1 MSRSLVSFFRAC
13 TFLFVW
19 LTALAAVFAS
29 QTANA
34 QTFRFTWSGTI
45 SGAGIG
51 SQLIDISILINASL
65 KSGTTNHYDVTGF
78 TNGTVTD
85 KTDDGVNLSG
95 AIEAN
100 PSTTPVFGSLT
111 PRNEFFSSGGATG
124 VNGYFA
130 PTAGSDIGGFR
141 FASTTGHEY
150 LIYGGEAP
158 PADQMYILDNG
169 VLPIGNFMTSGG
181 ADAFSIT
188 QSPGPLAGA
197 GILSY
202 LVTILLGLAWRHEW
216 LRSQARHM
224 VVRLQNYCDKLT
236 A

>member
-1 MSRSLVSFFRAC
+1 MPRILVPCFRTC
-13 TFLFVW
+13 ILLFAW

-29 QTANA
+29 QSANA
-34 QTFRFTWSGTI
+34 QTFRFTWSGTVSGI
-45 SGAGIG
+45 SITDRM
-51 SQLIDISILINASL
+51 LDISVLIQATLTPGS
-65 KSGTTNHYDVTGF
+65 TNHYRVTGF
-78 TNGTVTD
+78 SNGKITD
-85 KTDDGVNLSG
+85 NDADIVDLTGT
-95 AIEAN
+95 IEEK
-100 PSTTPVFGSLT
+100 PSTTPVFGSLA
-111 PRNEFFSSGGATG
+111 PRNEFFSSGGAAG